1 MRVSLT
7 SSADPVPF
15 HAGTR
20 PRVLIAGSRT
30 WTDAAAIAAL
40 LATLPPDTV
49 IVHGA
54 ARGADTLAAHLAAAR
69 GFTVEAH
76 PADWARE
83 GRAAGPRR
91 NAAMLATGV
100 TAVWA
105 FRAPGASPGTDDM
118 MRQARAAGVPVVV
131 CRPPASPPPRV
142 VNRRTAPFTVYIGR
156 PSRWGNPFRWA
167 PDTPAPWRV
176 ADRAAAVAAYRA
188 WIVRQPALLAQ
199 LPTLRGQTLG
209 CWCKP
214 AACHGDVLAALA
226 ALPDPVIQRLAAA
239 ARVDAVRLRSP
250 LPDSP
255 RSGRRAATP
264 MRCP

>member
-131 CRPPASPPPRV
+131 CRPPAAPPPRV

-199 LPTLRGQTLG
+199 LPVLRGQTLG

-226 ALPDPVIQRLAAA
+226 ALPDPVIQRLAARA
-239 ARVDAVRLRSP
+239 LRCSAEP
-250 LPDSP
+250 PS
-255 RSGRRAATP
+255 SVTP
-264 MRCP
+264 